1 MTTRQL
7 RFQSRSANIVAA
19 ALLLIV
25 LFISTTSTTTTT
37 TTTIL
42 WVAASTAG
50 CTSCADGSSMMT
62 SAPQPMCN
70 QLSRSINGLFATDHD
85 CLENQ
90 LLTYQKGCCP
100 KAPFDYCSYCED
112 PLIEPELEYRVP
124 TGQFVEQD
132 AYTCYDYKYQNEAL
146 IGMFQ
151 DGSCA
156 DTFLRRAGHYCGCG
170 PTQVQECYFCPN
182 QKPPTKPHK
191 TDPWIT
197 QSDCRGMEYL
207 FSLFKE
213 EECTAFPLET
223 GADLAIYCGCGGL
236 NQTDIDAQAEIYR
249 CSLCDNPDEKVTN
262 PDFVYTN
269 VLEGS
274 KDVYTKTCRQAEDFA
289 ATIIKTPSG
298 CRNTQYFGAAREL
311 CLCPS
316 DVVASSSSS
325 SSSYSETT
333 TTTMS
338 LMSMPLSIMRSMS
351 LTTMMVVVVLHVL

>member
-182 QKPPTKPHK
+182 QKSPTKPHK

-236 NQTDIDAQAEIYR
+236 NQTEIDEQAEIYQ
-249 CSLCDNPDEKVTN
+249 CTLCDNPEEKVTN

-274 KDVYTKTCRQAEDFA
+274 NDLYTKTCRQAEDFA

-316 DVVASSSSS
+316 DLVASSS

-333 TTTMS
+333 TMS
-338 LMSMPLSIMRSMS
+338 VMSMPLSMPMSSMISMS

>member
-1 MTTRQL
+1 MPTLQL
-7 RFQSRSANIVAA
+7 RFQSRSVIVAA

-156 DTFLRRAGHYCGCG
+156 DTFLRRADIIVAVDPPRYKNVISVPIKNHRRNHTRPIRGSPSRIVVGLNIYFHSSRKMN
-170 PTQVQECYFCPN
+170 VQPSRLRPE
-182 QKPPTKPHK
+182 
-191 TDPWIT
+191 
-197 QSDCRGMEYL
+197 
-207 FSLFKE
+207 
-213 EECTAFPLET
+213 
-223 GADLAIYCGCGGL
+223 L